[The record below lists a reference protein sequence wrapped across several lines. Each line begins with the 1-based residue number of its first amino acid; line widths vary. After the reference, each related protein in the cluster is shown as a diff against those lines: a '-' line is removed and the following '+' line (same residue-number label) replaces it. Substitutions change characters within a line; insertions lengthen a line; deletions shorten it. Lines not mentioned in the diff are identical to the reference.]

1 MVNTAQVHT
10 EDRMAL
16 VIPIKGQ
23 TDWDV
28 TLNEALQT
36 LDTEIQGKLTTPV
49 APPSVTGSRGGNA
62 ALASLLTVLAGLGL
76 ITDNTTA

>member
-1 MVNTAQVHT
+1 MVNTVQVHT
-10 EDRMAL
+10 EDRMSL

-28 TLNEALQT
+28 TLNQALQT

-49 APPSVTGSRGGNA
+49 SPPSVTGSRGGNA
-62 ALASLLTVLAGLGL
+62 ALASLLTALAGLGL
-76 ITDNTTA
+76 ITNNTTA

>member
-1 MVNTAQVHT
+1 
-10 EDRMAL
+10 MAL

-36 LDTEIQGKLTTPV
+36 LNTDIQSKLTTPV
-49 APPSVTGSRGGNA
+49 SPPSITGSRGGNA
-62 ALASLLTVLAGLGL
+62 ALANLITALATLGL
-76 ITDNTTA
+76 VTDNTTA